1 MKILFIAQRLSPYI
15 VDTRRVLTEAGHVV
29 DVLDVFDAVYCTAG
43 REVSVFTNETVQK
56 ITWSIKKVRGLSTLL
71 AVKSF
76 LKKLAGK
83 YDICHVHYNEPLYSA
98 FFPEELSK
106 TAQKLIV
113 SIWGWDFHKANN
125 FKRKLQQRIY
135 KRADTITFNNED
147 VRDDFTAYY
156 NRRYLKKSEILRF
169 GLTTVSDIKQLQD
182 RNDAAQYCRSILDL
196 PPDAFIVAFG
206 HNGVVEQ
213 QHEKM
218 ALAIKENH
226 SEFPDETYV
235 VFPMNYGATSDYIE
249 RVKTVV
255 KDCGFSYRVMDKMI
269 YGEELAALRTAA
281 DVMVHVQVTDSFSAA
296 MQEHL
301 YGGSI
306 VINGSW
312 LPYKFLKDRSVFFL
326 EVNSVSEIVEKIIYA
341 YKNMRHL
348 KELCFNNRH
357 IMWDLSSWERNLPR
371 WEAIYKKDPNP

>member
-1 MKILFIAQRLSPYI
+1 MKILFIAPRLSLYI
-15 VDTRRVLTEAGHVV
+15 VDTRRVLTEAGHDV
-29 DVLDVFDAVYCTAG
+29 DVLDVFDAIYSTAVG
-43 REVSVFTNETVQK
+43 DVSVFKHETVK
-56 ITWSIKKVRGLSTLL
+56 KVTWGIKKLKGLSTLL
-71 AVKSF
+71 AAKSF

-106 TAQKLIV
+106 IAHTLIV

-125 FKRKLQQRIY
+125 YRRKLQERIY
-135 KRADTITFNNED
+135 KRADTITFNNEV
-147 VRDDFTAYY
+147 VRDDFIRHYDG
-156 NRRYLKKSEILRF
+156 RYLSKSEILRF
-169 GLTTVSDIKQLQD
+169 GLTTISDIKQLQN
-182 RNDAAQYCRSILDL
+182 REDAALYCRSRLEL
-196 PPDAFIVAFG
+196 PLDAFIVAFG

-218 ALAIKENH
+218 ALAIKE
-226 SEFPDETYV
+226 SMSTLPADTYI
-235 VFPMNYGATSDYIE
+235 VFPVHNGTDINYIE
-249 RVKTVV
+249 RVKTTV
-255 KDCGFSYRVMDKMI
+255 KDCGLRYKIIDNMI

-301 YGGSI
+301 YGGGI

-312 LPYKFLKDRSVFFL
+312 LPYKFLKDRGVFFL
-326 EVNSVSEIVEKIIYA
+326 EVNSVSEVAEKIIYA
-341 YKNMRHL
+341 YENKSQL
-348 KELCFNNRH
+348 KELCLLNRP

-371 WEAIYKKDPNP
+371 WEAIYKKN